1 MGKTRKTGDLVTD
14 NNIFVNPTDDTFHV
28 GTACTISGSNIG
40 IIDCNG
46 VNVSGISTLAN
57 VNVSGVVTCFQ
68 LFVDGTR
75 ITTDGGGGGGGGG
88 SSSLTTLAFLNS

>member
-28 GTACTISGSNIG
+28 GTACTISGSDVGRVN
-40 IIDCNG
+40 CKQ